1 MPELSSLLRQRL
13 QAGETARLQHPDA
26 DTLTA
31 YVEQLLPLSERKLV
45 LEHIAACS
53 DCREILFLA
62 IPENAA
68 VAGPEAVVPEAL
80 VPDAATPIPT
90 RRRWFLTPGF
100 GLVASIATMAAAI
113 TLVIEIPHRNQPLTP
128 ASAPV
133 RVEDKLSKVEAPRL
147 PQPESQTNQAA
158 PKAAESSPAAP
169 LSQPST
175 SRAAAN
181 PESARANSPQPGPQP
196 GPQPKDIRVPEKNR
210 TLAGAGVI
218 ANKSGMAGRDS
229 RARLSPETMARVT
242 AAKGDQINGAAI
254 GGLAEVTAA
263 APVLEAR
270 AAEHDYLNAQRFA
283 KDSGNSLNGAA
294 GQADLPSAP
303 IPSSNGLAYAK
314 QSTLLSGNWQQPGN
328 AYLAIPEAKAQTSQ
342 GMLSFTPPPPE
353 HQSLLSKIIEVG
365 KRPIKRAEP
374 ALQSR
379 NVTGFA
385 MFNNGLA
392 VQHSDPVIAASTAE
406 KADSS
411 SLASSPAFTAR
422 GFGSSRKSFVAG
434 AAPYRWKIAQGKLL
448 KSADSAIWI
457 DAYSATDGIEFSAV
471 TANGSQI
478 WAGGN
483 RGQLVHSRDS
493 GTTWEK
499 AALGDATVG
508 NVVSIEIQGLNV
520 HVVTAP
526 SQGWSSL
533 DGGKTWIKLPQ

>member
-31 YVEQLLPLSERKLV
+31 YVEQLLPLPERKLV
-45 LEHIAACS
+45 LEHIAVCS
-53 DCREILFLA
+53 DCREIVFLA
-62 IPENAA
+62 IPENAV
-68 VAGPEAVVPEAL
+68 VAGPEAVIPEAL
-80 VPDAATPIPT
+80 VPDAAAPAIPA

-100 GLVASIATMAAAI
+100 GLAASIAVMAAAI
-113 TLVIEIPHRNQPLTP
+113 TLVIEIPHRNQPLAP
-128 ASAPV
+128 SPAPV

-147 PQPESQTNQAA
+147 PQPESQTIQAA
-158 PKAAESSPAAP
+158 AKAAESSPSAP
-169 LSQPST
+169 LSQAST

-181 PESARANSPQPGPQP
+181 PESTRANSPQSGSQL
-196 GPQPKDIRVPEKNR
+196 KDIRVPERNR
-210 TLAGAGVI
+210 TLAGAGVT

-229 RARLSPETMARVT
+229 GARLSPEIKPQVAV
-242 AAKGDQINGAAI
+242 AKGDQIDGAAI
-254 GGLAEVTAA
+254 GGLAQVTAA
-263 APVLEAR
+263 APVLESR

-283 KDSGNSLNGAA
+283 QRSGNPLNGAA
-294 GQADLPSAP
+294 GRADLPSAP
-303 IPSSNGLAYAK
+303 SPSSNGLAYGK
-314 QSTLLSGNWQQPGN
+314 QSTLLSGNWQPPGN
-328 AYLAIPEAKAQTSQ
+328 AYLAIPEAQAQTSQ
-342 GMLSFTPPPPE
+342 GMMTFTPPPPE
-353 HQSLLSKIIEVG
+353 HQSLLSKIVEVG
-365 KRPIKRAEP
+365 KRPLKRAEP

-392 VQHSDPVIAASTAE
+392 VQHSDPVIAANTAE

-411 SLASSPAFTAR
+411 NLAGSPAFTAR
-422 GFGSSRKSFVAG
+422 GFGSSRKPFIAG
-434 AAPYRWKIAQGKLL
+434 AAPYHWKVAQGKLL

-483 RGQLVHSRDS
+483 RGQLVHSHD
-493 GTTWEK
+493 GGATWEK

>member
-31 YVEQLLPLSERKLV
+31 YVEQLLPLPERKLV
-45 LEHIAACS
+45 LEHIAVCS
-53 DCREILFLA
+53 NCREIVFLA
-62 IPENAA
+62 TPENAI
-68 VAGPEAVVPEAL
+68 VAGPEAQVPEAL
-80 VPDAATPIPT
+80 LPEAAAVPA

-100 GLVASIATMAAAI
+100 GLAASIAAMAAAI

-128 ASAPV
+128 SAPV

-147 PQPESQTNQAA
+147 PQPGSQTNEGA
-158 PKAAESSPAAP
+158 PASVSSSPVATSSEPIAAE
-169 LSQPST
+169 
-175 SRAAAN
+175 AAAK
-181 PESARANSPQPGPQP
+181 PESTRAKSTQPNV
-196 GPQPKDIRVPEKNR
+196 DIRVPERNR
-210 TLAGAGVI
+210 TLAGAGVT
-218 ANKSGMAGRDS
+218 ANKPGMARRDS
-229 RARLSPETMARVT
+229 RAPLSPEIMAQVA
-242 AAKGDQINGAAI
+242 AAKGDQIGGAAI
-254 GGLAEVTAA
+254 GGLTQVTGA
-263 APVLEAR
+263 APALEAKASR
-270 AAEHDYLNAQRFA
+270 QDYLNAQRFA
-283 KDSGNSLNGAA
+283 KDSGHSMNGAA

-303 IPSSNGLAYAK
+303 SPSSSGLAYAK
-314 QSTLLSGNWQQPGN
+314 QSTLLSGNWQQPSN
-328 AYLAIPEAKAQTSQ
+328 AYLAIPEAQPQTSQ
-342 GMLSFTPPPPE
+342 GMLTFTPPPPE
-353 HQSLLSKIIEVG
+353 HQSLLSKIVEVG

-392 VQHSDPVIAASTAE
+392 VQHSDPVVAAKTAE
-406 KADSS
+406 TADSS
-411 SLASSPAFTAR
+411 TLASSPAFTAH
-422 GFGSSRKSFVAG
+422 GFGSSRKSFIAG

-457 DAYSATDGIEFSAV
+457 DAYPATDGIEFSAV

-483 RGQLVHSRDS
+483 RGQLVHSRDG

-499 AALGDATVG
+499 ATLGDATAG

>member
-13 QAGETARLQHPDA
+13 QAGETTRLQHPDA

-45 LEHIAACS
+45 LEHIAVCS
-53 DCREILFLA
+53 DCREIVFLA
-62 IPENAA
+62 IPENAI
-68 VAGPEAVVPEAL
+68 VAGPEAVLPEA
-80 VPDAATPIPT
+80 VPVAAATAIRA

-100 GLVASIATMAAAI
+100 GLAASIAAMAAAI
-113 TLVIEIPHRNQPLTP
+113 TLVIEIPHRNQPL
-128 ASAPV
+128 ASSPAPV

-158 PKAAESSPAAP
+158 AKAAESSPSAP
-169 LSQPST
+169 LSQAST

-181 PESARANSPQPGPQP
+181 PESTRANSPQSRPQL
-196 GPQPKDIRVPEKNR
+196 KDIRVPERNR
-210 TLAGAGVI
+210 TLAGAGVT

-229 RARLSPETMARVT
+229 RAPLSPEITTQVA
-242 AAKGDQINGAAI
+242 AAKGDQIDGAAI
-254 GGLAEVTAA
+254 GGLAQVTAA

-283 KDSGNSLNGAA
+283 QRSGNPLNGAA

-303 IPSSNGLAYAK
+303 SPSSNGLAYAK
-314 QSTLLSGNWQQPGN
+314 QSTLLSGNWQPAGN
-328 AYLAIPEAKAQTSQ
+328 AYLAIPEAQAKTSQ

-353 HQSLLSKIIEVG
+353 HQSLLSKIVEVG

-392 VQHSDPVIAASTAE
+392 VQHSDPVIAANSAE

-411 SLASSPAFTAR
+411 NLAGSPAFTAR
-422 GFGSSRKSFVAG
+422 GFGSSRKGFLG
-434 AAPYRWKIAQGKLL
+434 AASIYRWKVAQGKLL
-448 KSADSAIWI
+448 KSADAVIWLPGY
-457 DAYSATDGIEFSAV
+457 AATDGMEFSAV
-471 TANGSQI
+471 HSSGSEI

-483 RGQLVHSRDS
+483 RGQLVHSTD
-493 GTTWEK
+493 GGLTWEK
-499 AALGDATVG
+499 VSLGDASAG
-508 NVVSIEIQGLNV
+508 SVVSIENTGLNV
-520 HVVTAP
+520 HVVTAL
-526 SQGWSSL
+526 SQAWSSV
-533 DGGKTWIKLPQ
+533 DGGKTWVKLPR

>member
-13 QAGETARLQHPDA
+13 QAGETGRLQHPDA

-31 YVEQLLPLSERKLV
+31 YVERLLPLPERKLV
-45 LEHIAACS
+45 LEHIAVCS
-53 DCREILFLA
+53 DCREIVFLA
-62 IPENAA
+62 TPENAV

-80 VPDAATPIPT
+80 VPDAAAIPA

-100 GLVASIATMAAAI
+100 GLAASIAAMAAAI
-113 TLVIEIPHRNQPLTP
+113 TLVIEIPHRNQPLAP
-128 ASAPV
+128 SSAPV

-147 PQPESQTNQAA
+147 PQPESQANQAA
-158 PKAAESSPAAP
+158 AKAAENSPAVS
-169 LSQPST
+169 LSQPGT

-181 PESARANSPQPGPQP
+181 PESTRANSPQPT
-196 GPQPKDIRVPEKNR
+196 DIRVPERNR
-210 TLAGAGVI
+210 TLAGAGVT
-218 ANKSGMAGRDS
+218 ANNSGMAVRDS
-229 RARLSPETMARVT
+229 RARLSPEIMAQVA
-242 AAKGDQINGAAI
+242 AAKSDQIGGAAI

-263 APVLEAR
+263 APALEAR
-270 AAEHDYLNAQRFA
+270 AAEHDYLNSQRFA
-283 KDSGNSLNGAA
+283 KDSGKSLNGAA
-294 GQADLPSAP
+294 KQADLPSAP
-303 IPSSNGLAYAK
+303 SPSSNGPAYAK

-328 AYLAIPEAKAQTSQ
+328 AYLAIPEAQPKTSQ
-342 GMLSFTPPPPE
+342 GMLTFTPSPPE
-353 HQSLLSKIIEVG
+353 HHSMLSKIVDVG

-374 ALQSR
+374 ALQSL

-385 MFNNGLA
+385 MFNNGLT
-392 VQHSDPVIAASTAE
+392 VQHSDPLVAANTAE

-411 SLASSPAFTAR
+411 DLAGSPAFTAR
-422 GFGSSRKSFVAG
+422 GFGSSRKSFIAG

-457 DAYSATDGIEFSAV
+457 DAYPATDGIDFSAV

-483 RGQLVHSRDS
+483 HGQLVHSRDG

-499 AALGDATVG
+499 AALGDATAG

>member
-100 GLVASIATMAAAI
+100 GLAASIATMAAAI

-181 PESARANSPQPGPQP
+181 PESARANSPQP

-303 IPSSNGLAYAK
+303 TPSSNGLAYAK
-314 QSTLLSGNWQQPGN
+314 QSTLLSGNWQPPGN
-328 AYLAIPEAKAQTSQ
+328 AYLAIPEAQAKTSQ
-342 GMLSFTPPPPE
+342 GILSFTPPPPE
-353 HQSLLSKIIEVG
+353 HQSLLSKIVEVG

-392 VQHSDPVIAASTAE
+392 VQHSDPVIAANSAE

-411 SLASSPAFTAR
+411 NLAGSPAFTAR
-422 GFGSSRKSFVAG
+422 GFGSSKKGFLG
-434 AAPYRWKIAQGKLL
+434 AASIYRWKVAQGKLL
-448 KSADSAIWI
+448 KSADAVIWLPGY
-457 DAYSATDGIEFSAV
+457 AATDGMEFSAV
-471 TANGSQI
+471 HSSGSEI

-483 RGQLVHSRDS
+483 RGQLVHSTD
-493 GTTWEK
+493 GGLTWEK
-499 AALGDATVG
+499 VSLGDASAG
-508 NVVSIEIQGLNV
+508 SVVSIENTGLNV

-526 SQGWSSL
+526 SQAWSSV
-533 DGGKTWIKLPQ
+533 DGGKTWVKLPR

>member
-45 LEHIAACS
+45 LEHIAVCS
-53 DCREILFLA
+53 DCREIVFLA
-62 IPENAA
+62 IPENAV
-68 VAGPEAVVPEAL
+68 VAGPVVSEAMI
-80 VPDAATPIPT
+80 PDAAAAAIPA

-100 GLVASIATMAAAI
+100 GLAASIAAMAAAI
-113 TLVIEIPHRNQPLTP
+113 TLVIEIPHRNQPFTP
-128 ASAPV
+128 SSPSV

-147 PQPESQTNQAA
+147 PQPESQTNQATA
-158 PKAAESSPAAP
+158 KAAESSPAAS
-169 LSQPST
+169 LSQPSN
-175 SRAAAN
+175 SKAAASS
-181 PESARANSPQPGPQP
+181 ESTRANGPQP
-196 GPQPKDIRVPEKNR
+196 TDSRVPEKNR
-210 TLAGAGVI
+210 TMAGAGVI
-218 ANKSGMAGRDS
+218 ANESGTARRDS
-229 RARLSPETMARVT
+229 RARLSPEIVAQLDK
-242 AAKGDQINGAAI
+242 AKGDQISGAAND
-254 GGLAEVTAA
+254 GGLTQVTAA
-263 APVLEAR
+263 APLVVAS
-270 AAEHDYLNAQRFA
+270 AAGHDYLNAQRFA

-303 IPSSNGLAYAK
+303 VPSANGLAYAK
-314 QSTLLSGNWQQPGN
+314 QSTLLSGNWQQHGN
-328 AYLAIPEAKAQTSQ
+328 AYLAIPEAKPQASQ
-342 GMLSFTPPPPE
+342 GMLTFTPQPPE
-353 HQSLLSKIIEVG
+353 HQTLLSKIVEVG

-392 VQHSDPVIAASTAE
+392 VQHSDPVIAAKTAE
-406 KADSS
+406 TADSS
-411 SLASSPAFTAR
+411 NLASSPAFTAR
-422 GFGSSRKSFVAG
+422 GFGSSRKSFIAD

-483 RGQLVHSRDS
+483 RGQLVHSRDG

-508 NVVSIEIQGLNV
+508 NIVSIEIQGLNV

>member
-45 LEHIAACS
+45 LEHIAVCS
-53 DCREILFLA
+53 DCREIVFLT
-62 IPENAA
+62 IPENAV
-68 VAGPEAVVPEAL
+68 VAGPVAPEAL
-80 VPDAATPIPT
+80 LPDAAAAAIPA

-100 GLVASIATMAAAI
+100 GLAASIAVMAAAI
-113 TLVIEIPHRNQPLTP
+113 TLVIEIPHRNQPFTP
-128 ASAPV
+128 SSPSV
-133 RVEDKLSKVEAPRL
+133 RVEDKLSKVEASRL

-158 PKAAESSPAAP
+158 PNVAASSPAAP
-169 LSQPST
+169 LSQPSN
-175 SRAAAN
+175 SKAAAN
-181 PESARANSPQPGPQP
+181 TESTRANSPQPT
-196 GPQPKDIRVPEKNR
+196 DIRVPEKNR
-210 TLAGAGVI
+210 TLAAAGVI
-218 ANKSGMAGRDS
+218 ANGSGMAGRDS
-229 RARLSPETMARVT
+229 RARLSPEIVAQLDTD
-242 AAKGDQINGAAI
+242 KGDQISGAAND
-254 GGLAEVTAA
+254 GGLTQVTAA
-263 APVLEAR
+263 TPLVVAS
-270 AAEHDYLNAQRFA
+270 AAGHDYLNAQRFA

-303 IPSSNGLAYAK
+303 SPSSNGLAYAK
-314 QSTLLSGNWQQPGN
+314 QSALLSGKWQQPPN
-328 AYLAIPEAKAQTSQ
+328 YLAIPEAQPQTSQ
-342 GMLSFTPPPPE
+342 GTLTFTPQPPE
-353 HQSLLSKIIEVG
+353 HQTLLSKIVEVG

-392 VQHSDPVIAASTAE
+392 VQHSDPVIAADTAG
-406 KADSS
+406 KAESS
-411 SLASSPAFTAR
+411 NLASSPAFTAR
-422 GFGSSRKSFVAG
+422 GFGSSRKSFLTG
-434 AAPYRWKIAQGKLL
+434 AAPYRWKIKQGKLL

-483 RGQLVHSRDS
+483 RGQLVHSRDG

>member
-13 QAGETARLQHPDA
+13 QAGEAARLQHPDA

-45 LEHIAACS
+45 LEHISVCS
-53 DCREILFLA
+53 DCREIVFLA
-62 IPENAA
+62 VPENAV
-68 VAGPEAVVPEAL
+68 VAGPEALVPEAL
-80 VPDAATPIPT
+80 VPDAAATAIPAH
-90 RRRWFLTPGF
+90 RRWFLTPGF
-100 GLVASIATMAAAI
+100 GLAASIAAMAAAI

-128 ASAPV
+128 SAAPV

-158 PKAAESSPAAP
+158 SNVAESSPAAP

-175 SRAAAN
+175 SRAAGN
-181 PESARANSPQPGPQP
+181 TESTRANSLQPR
-196 GPQPKDIRVPEKNR
+196 DIRVPEQNR
-210 TLAGAGVI
+210 TLAGAGVT

-229 RARLSPETMARVT
+229 HARLSPEITNQVA
-242 AAKGDQINGAAI
+242 AAKGDQISGAAI
-254 GGLAEVTAA
+254 GGLTEVTAA

-303 IPSSNGLAYAK
+303 SPSSNGLAYAK

-328 AYLAIPEAKAQTSQ
+328 AYLAIPETKPQASQ
-342 GMLSFTPPPPE
+342 GTLTFTPQPPE
-353 HQSLLSKIIEVG
+353 HQSLLSKIVEVG

-385 MFNNGLA
+385 MFNNGLT
-392 VQHSDPVIAASTAE
+392 VQHSDPVIAANSAE
-406 KADSS
+406 KANSS

-422 GFGSSRKSFVAG
+422 GFGSSRKSFIAG

-483 RGQLVHSRDS
+483 RGQLVHSRDG

-499 AALGDATVG
+499 SALGDATVG
-508 NVVSIEIQGLNV
+508 NIVSIEIEGLNV